1 MMCHLFTL
9 TTVLNTFLPSPT
21 YLGQRFLE
29 PHQQNSQQQRR
40 RLALLLLQSA
50 EVVTLWW
57 SAEAVTSPTWSD
69 AGLSADAH
77 ICPSQ
82 GKGSG
87 LGKGRACKPLADS
100 VSVIHGGYKNREEF
114 SIRGWLNEPE
124 YITKYGSKKNRL
136 NGSHFILI
144 SFSVNPFSIV

>member
-1 MMCHLFTL
+1 MMCHLFAL

-29 PHQQNSQQQRR
+29 PHQQNSPQQRR

-50 EVVTLWW
+50 EVVT
-57 SAEAVTSPTWSD
+57 SRTWSD

-82 GKGSG
+82 GKGSR

-114 SIRGWLNEPE
+114 SIRGWLYEPE